1 VTVNASRIDSS
12 LDRVADL
19 TDGERAALQALSRE
33 VYPPGEWADWQGRH
47 LEWAAAEWCVRV
59 WSDDGELA
67 SYVGVVLRRGTHDGQ
82 SVLIGGVGGVKTH
95 PVARRRGYAAL
106 GMRRAVEF
114 FHQPL
119 AVDFALLVCE
129 PQLLAYYS
137 RLGWHEF
144 NGRLVVKQHG
154 AVSEFTFNRVMV
166 CGAQSVGPTDGTI
179 DLLGPPW

>member
-1 VTVNASRIDSS
+1 MNAVVS

-19 TDGERAALQALSRE
+19 TDGERAALQTLSLA
-33 VYPPGEWADWQGRH
+33 VYPPGEWADWPGRQ
-47 LEWAAAEWCVRV
+47 LEWAVAERCVRV
-59 WSDDGELA
+59 WSDDGELT
-67 SYVGVVLRRGTHDGQ
+67 SYVGVVLRPGTRDGQ

-95 PVARRRGYAAL
+95 PAARRRGGASL

-114 FHQPL
+114 FHQQP

-144 NGRLVVKQHG
+144 NGRLVVKQYG
-154 AVSEFTFNRVMV
+154 AVSDFTFNRVMV
-166 CGAQSVGPTDGTI
+166 RGVQSEGPEDGTI